1 MWMSGNFPDGREPHI
16 LRARLNSVRFA
27 ARLTYATSIES

>member
-1 MWMSGNFPDGREPHI
+1 MWMSGNFPDVHEPCV

-27 ARLTYATSIES
+27 ARLAYATSIES

>member
-1 MWMSGNFPDGREPHI
+1 MWMSGNFPAAQGLSV

-27 ARLTYATSIES
+27 SRLTYATSIES